1 MLKKERV
8 SKEKSVLKEGEQGR
22 MGETQG
28 EGKQE
33 REGKHSI
40 KGEERKES
48 QKKGFLLRK
57 CERFPIT
64 MFSLL
69 PLLQGAEK
77 HLVNTK
83 PPKLPSFQG
92 IKQPF

>member
-8 SKEKSVLKEGEQGR
+8 SKEKSESKEGEQER

-48 QKKGFLLRK
+48 QKKSLFLRK

-69 PLLQGAEK
+69 QEAEK
-77 HLVNTK
+77 KLVNAK
-83 PPKLPSFQG
+83 PPELQSFQG
-92 IKQPF
+92 IK

>member
-69 PLLQGAEK
+69 QEAEK
-77 HLVNTK
+77 KLVNAK
-83 PPKLPSFQG
+83 PPELQSFQG
-92 IKQPF
+92 IK